1 MKQQLILNMK
11 VLLLALLLLGVV
23 ASVTTIEELEIEL
36 LQEKVK
42 LMKEKLRL
50 LEQMKEGGGD
60 Q

>member
-1 MKQQLILNMK
+1 MK

-50 LEQMKEGGGD
+50 LEQMKEGGPD

>member
-1 MKQQLILNMK
+1 MK

-42 LMKEKLRL
+42 LMKDKLRL
-50 LEQMKEGGGD
+50 LEQMKEGGAD